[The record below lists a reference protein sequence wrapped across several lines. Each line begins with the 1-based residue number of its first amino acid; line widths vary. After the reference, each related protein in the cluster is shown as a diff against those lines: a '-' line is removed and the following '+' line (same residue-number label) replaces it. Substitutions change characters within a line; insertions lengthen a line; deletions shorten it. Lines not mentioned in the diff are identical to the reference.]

1 MIINLTPHNVTFDT
15 GEGRATLPKAE
26 VPARVRM
33 DPDVVF
39 DQIIVDGVEIPIY
52 WTASTGAV
60 TGLPDPVPGTLYLV
74 SFQVYN
80 ACKHS
85 RSDLVVTHRSVRDAN
100 NRITHCAALAV
111 PR

>member
-1 MIINLTPHNVTFDT
+1 MIVNLTPHDVTFDT
-15 GEGRATLPKAE
+15 GEGRVTLPKAE

-33 DPDVVF
+33 DPDVLMDVVA
-39 DQIIVDGVEIPIY
+39 IDGVGIPVY
-52 WTASTGAV
+52 WTASTGTV

-74 SFQVYN
+74 SLQVYN

-85 RSDLVVTHRSVRDAN
+85 RSDLLITHRSARDSN
-100 NRITHCAALAV
+100 NKITHCMALAV